1 MDFNPDVN
9 KQAQEVLFSWKMER
23 NIHLPLV
30 FNNNIVSQA
39 KSQKYL
45 GVTLDYKSIFE
56 GRLLNTFNKVN
67 KITCLLHKL
76 QNLLPTTTIINIYTA
91 FARSHLDYGD
101 ILYDKAFN
109 NSSHDRLEFVQ
120 YNACL
125 VMEKFGGTFK
135 EKLYQELGLESLRH

>member
-9 KQAQEVLFSWKMER
+9 KQVQEVLFSRKMKR
-23 NIHLPLV
+23 NIHPPLV

-39 KSQKYL
+39 NSQKYL

-91 FARSHLDYGD
+91 FVRSHLDYGD
-101 ILYDKAFN
+101 ILYDQAFN

-120 YNACL
+120 YKL
-125 VMEKFGGTFK
+125 V
-135 EKLYQELGLESLRH
+135 L

>member
-9 KQAQEVLFSWKMER
+9 KQAQEVLFSRKMKR
-23 NIHLPLV
+23 NIHPPLV

-39 KSQKYL
+39 NSQKYL
-45 GVTLDYKSIFE
+45 GVTWDYKSIFE
-56 GRLLNTFNKVN
+56 GRLLNVFNKVN
-67 KITCLLHKL
+67 KTACLLHKL
-76 QNLLPTTTIINIYTA
+76 QNLLPRATIINIYTA
-91 FARSHLDYGD
+91 FVRSHLDYGD

-125 VMEKFGGTFK
+125 VKEQFEGTFK
-135 EKLYQELGLESLRH
+135 EKLNQELGLESLRH